1 MDIELKN
8 ATYVGASGKESLYDL
23 SFPHAFNGQV
33 ILFIHGYMGFKDWG
47 CWDLVADYFL
57 SKGFGFVKFN
67 ISHNGTSTHDPLNFV
82 DLNAFAENSYYKELL
97 DIRSMIDIVNA
108 KFPSKGEI
116 NLIGHSRGGGMAL
129 IAGIDERIHKIVS
142 WAGISSIAKRFP
154 NGEELAKWQNEGVKF
169 VHNSRT
175 KQDLPLNFSQY
186 EEFKSHIDELSIE
199 QSCKYL
205 RKPVAIFHGTNDES
219 VAISEGMELATM
231 LNVPLI
237 KIEGA
242 NHTFNATHPWNE
254 STLPSAL
261 FELCEGTNDFLLT
274 NSSVS

>member
-1 MDIELKN
+1 MEIELKN
-8 ATYVGASGKESLYDL
+8 AAFVGAAGKESLYDL
-23 SFPHAFNGQV
+23 SFPHNFNGQV

-47 CWDLVADYFL
+47 CWNLVADFFL
-57 SKGFGFVKFN
+57 SKGYGLVKFN
-67 ISHNGTSTHDPLNFV
+67 ISHNGTSTKDPLNFV
-82 DLNAFAENSYYKELL
+82 DLNAFAENSYFKELI
-97 DIRSMIDIVNA
+97 DIRSMIDIVHA
-108 KFPSKGEI
+108 KFPLKCEI

-142 WAGISSIAKRFP
+142 WAGISSIVKRFP
-154 NGEELAKWQNEGVKF
+154 NDEELAKWQNEGVKY

-186 EEFKSHIDELSIE
+186 EEFKSHEDELSIE
-199 QSCKYL
+199 QSCKQL

-219 VAISEGMELATM
+219 VKISEGMELATM
-231 LNVPLI
+231 LNVPLT

-254 STLPSAL
+254 PHLPGAL
-261 FELCEGTNDFLLT
+261 LELCERTNEFLQT
-274 NSSVS
+274 NSSRA

>member
-1 MDIELKN
+1 MEIELKN
-8 ATYVGASGKESLYDL
+8 AHYIGADGQESLYDL
-23 SFPHAFNGQV
+23 SLPQAFNGQV

-47 CWDLVADYFL
+47 CWNLVADFFL
-57 SKGFGFVKFN
+57 SKGYGFVKFN
-67 ISHNGTSTHDPLNFV
+67 ISHNGTSTQDPLNFV
-82 DLNAFAENSYYKELL
+82 DLNAFAENSYFKELI
-97 DIRSMIDIVNA
+97 DIRSMIDIVHA
-108 KFPSKGEI
+108 KFPLKSEI

-154 NGEELAKWQNEGVKF
+154 NDEELAKWQNEGVKY

-186 EEFKSHIDELSIE
+186 EEFKLHEDELSIE
-199 QSCKYL
+199 QSCIQL

-231 LNVPLI
+231 LNIPLT

-261 FELCEGTNDFLLT
+261 LELCERTNDFLLT
-274 NSSVS
+274 NSSAS

>member
-1 MDIELKN
+1 MEIELKN
-8 ATYVGASGKESLYDL
+8 AHYIGAAGKESLYDL
-23 SFPHAFNGQV
+23 SLPHAFNGQV

-57 SKGFGFVKFN
+57 PKGYGFVKFN
-67 ISHNGTSTHDPLNFV
+67 ISHNGTSIQDPLNFV

-97 DIRSMIDIVNA
+97 DIRSMIDVVHS
-108 KFPSKGEI
+108 KFPLKSEI

-129 IAGIDERIHKIVS
+129 IAGVDKRIHKIVS

-154 NGEELAKWQNEGVKF
+154 KGEELAKWKSEGVKY

-186 EEFKSHIDELSIE
+186 EEFKSHEDELSIE
-199 QSCKYL
+199 KSCALLK
-205 RKPVAIFHGTNDES
+205 KPVAIFHGTNDES

-231 LNVPLI
+231 LNIPLT

-254 STLPSAL
+254 THLPSAL
-261 FELCEGTNDFLLT
+261 LELCERTNDFLLT
-274 NSSVS
+274 NSSAP

>member
-1 MDIELKN
+1 MELKN
-8 ATYVGASGKESLYDL
+8 AHYIGADGKESLYDL
-23 SFPHAFNGQV
+23 SLPQGFNGQV

-57 SKGFGFVKFN
+57 SKGYGFVKFN
-67 ISHNGTSTHDPLNFV
+67 ISHNGTSVHDSSNFV
-82 DLNAFAENSYYKELL
+82 DLNAFAENSYYKELI

-108 KFPSKGEI
+108 KFPLKSEM

-154 NGEELAKWQNEGVKF
+154 SGEELTKWQNEGVKY
-169 VHNSRT
+169 VHNFRT

-186 EEFKSHIDELSIE
+186 EEFKSHEDELSIE
-199 QSCKYL
+199 QSCKHL
-205 RKPVAIFHGTNDES
+205 KKSVAIFHGTNDES
-219 VAISEGMELATM
+219 VNISEGKELAAM
-231 LNVPLI
+231 LNVPLFT
-237 KIEGA
+237 IEGA

-254 STLPSAL
+254 TNLPAAL
-261 FELCEGTNDFLLT
+261 VELCERTNEFLLT
-274 NSSVS
+274 NSSRA